1 MVNQSLV
8 SVPPNVDDP
17 LVLQR
22 FLSRLVEQLDI
33 VLGNRAG
40 PTNQYVSQEELLAQ
54 ANTLFSLLQDA
65 QLALEQTLLRLDDTD
80 ELIVE
85 ELNKRI
91 TAVEQKNVEQ
101 DGRLDDIDTLNTTQ
115 NSRLDGMD
123 TLNTTQNGRLTSL
136 ETAGYITDAP
146 SDGNIYGRKDG
157 AWVVIV

>member
-54 ANTLFSLLQDA
+54 ANTLTSLLQDA
-65 QLALEQTLLRLDDTD
+65 QSSLEQALLRLDDTD

-85 ELNKRI
+85 ELTKRI
-91 TAVEQKNVEQ
+91 TAAEQKNVEQ

-115 NSRLDGMD
+115 NGRLDGMD